1 MEKVVNTIVT
11 EPLKDFFQVLIAFL
25 PNLISSIIIFVVG
38 LVAGWILRKM
48 LVTILNALKT
58 DRFCEKVGITQGLEK
73 IGIRATPTVIVGRI
87 AYWLVVIIF
96 IIIALHVLKVPVIV
110 ELLKKLFVY
119 LPNIAVAFLLILV
132 GYLLGNVLGRAALI
146 ASVNAGIRS
155 SSLLANGVKTIIV
168 LIAFAMAL
176 EQLGIGRETVIV
188 AFTIIFGGIVFA
200 LALAFGLGGRDIAKD
215 YLEKRLR
222 GKTKKEDDDE
232 FTHI

>member
-1 MEKVVNTIVT
+1 VIG
-11 EPLKDFFQVLIAFL
+11 F
-25 PNLISSIIIFVVG
+25 
-38 LVAGWILRKM
+38 VAGLILKKM
-48 LVTILNALKT
+48 LVKILSAVKT
-58 DRFCEKVGITQGLEK
+58 DRFCEKVGITQGFEK
-73 IGIRATPTVIVGRI
+73 IGIRATPTVIIGRI

-96 IIIALHVLKVPVIV
+96 IIIALHALKVPAIL
-110 ELLKKLFVY
+110 ELLKKLFIY

-132 GYLLGNVLGRAALI
+132 GYLLGNVLGRAALL

-155 SSLLANGVKTIIV
+155 SGLLANGVKTIIV

-200 LALAFGLGGRDIAKD
+200 LALAFGLGGRDMAKD

-222 GKTKKEDDDE
+222 GKSEEKEDG